1 MFRGFAH
8 PAKKIQLAPKIPF
21 RLQQRFFSCVENSL
35 HRPMNYR
42 RTVETT
48 SLFVL
53 AKWLSNAAV
62 IYAADGE
69 PRVWEWV
76 YQGVR

>member
-1 MFRGFAH
+1 
-8 PAKKIQLAPKIPF
+8 
-21 RLQQRFFSCVENSL
+21 
-35 HRPMNYR
+35 MNYR
-42 RTVETT
+42 RTVETR

-62 IYAADGE
+62 TYAADGG

>member
-1 MFRGFAH
+1 VGLH
-8 PAKKIQLAPKIPF
+8 TLQKNPACTQDSFSPTAA
-21 RLQQRFFSCVENSL
+21 FFSCVENSL

-42 RTVETT
+42 RTVETRI
-48 SLFVL
+48 LFVL

-62 IYAADGE
+62 TYAADGG